1 MWLLVFA
8 NHLLVA
14 GAAAAALGVGFVLGV
29 PAYLAL
35 ISERGEGN
43 RRGEVIGTT
52 GMVQSLG
59 AVLGAV
65 VGNHLYH
72 GGSWAIGSVS
82 LSAHRAPFAVSAA
95 LLTISAGLSVAFVRD
110 RQGGGLVDG

>member
-1 MWLLVFA
+1 M
-8 NHLLVA
+8 LVA
-14 GAAAAALGVGFVLGV
+14 GAAAVVLGVGFVLGV

-35 ISERGEGN
+35 ISERGEKD

-52 GMVQSLG
+52 GMVQSLA

-72 GGSWAIGSVS
+72 GQPWTVGPVS
-82 LSAHRAPFAVSAA
+82 LAAHRAPFALSAA
-95 LLTISAGLSVAFVRD
+95 LLTISAALSLMFVRD
-110 RQGGGLVDG
+110 RRAAGAK